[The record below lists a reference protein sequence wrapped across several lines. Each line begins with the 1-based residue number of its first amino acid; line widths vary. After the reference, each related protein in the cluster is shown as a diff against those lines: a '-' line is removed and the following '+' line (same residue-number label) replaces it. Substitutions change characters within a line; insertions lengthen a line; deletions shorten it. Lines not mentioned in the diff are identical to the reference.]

1 MTIGRIAFFGGAG
14 RWSLGS
20 LFLVVILASVAG
32 AVAGLGFGLLRGLQK
47 YGALGRWLR
56 WTLAIIIYGAAVV
69 AAIAPFEPKAA
80 DIVRTESGWV
90 ILVGLATVYGAAI
103 AYFTRPEA

>member
-1 MTIGRIAFFGGAG
+1 MTIGRVVLFGGAE

-20 LFLVVILASVAG
+20 LLLVVLLVSAAG
-32 AVAGLGFGLLRGLQK
+32 AVGGLGFGLLRGLQK

-56 WTLAIIIYGAAVV
+56 WTLAIIIYVAAVV
-69 AAIAPFEPKAA
+69 AAIAPFDPEAA
-80 DIVRTESGWV
+80 GLVREESGWV